1 MTINEWLES
10 LKESNTQWESI
21 KKKFRDK
28 SYLKVE
34 PQFFEAYDGKANDY
48 GIKLIDTKG
57 DVISL
62 RQDFTSNIM
71 RDIKSIWQGE
81 ILRLQYDGTVFYK
94 NSTGFV
100 EEKQIGVELIGLPA
114 PKGDLEILEIVA
126 ELAKAVDGILV
137 ISHSDYLKN
146 LLLETTLN
154 EETSRRL
161 LRVIELKKV
170 EDLKAFELPERTYNQ
185 CVDLMA
191 LKNFN
196 LENLIS
202 VEKAEGNIEVLKQ
215 LNLYKNISKNEMEL
229 DLTLN
234 TKYPYYQGIIF
245 QVFLKDCN
253 QAVITGGRYDTI
265 VNEKTM
271 PAIGFSIDFKAYIG
285 GNQ

>member
-1 MTINEWLES
+1 MTINEWLKS
-10 LKESNTQWESI
+10 LKESNSRWESI
-21 KKKFRDK
+21 KSYFNDK
-28 SYLKVE
+28 SYFKVE

-57 DVISL
+57 DVKSL

-71 RDIKSIWQGE
+71 RDIKSLWQGE
-81 ILRLQYDGTVFYK
+81 TLRLQYDGTVFYK
-94 NSTGFV
+94 NSIGFV
-100 EEKQIGVELIGLPA
+100 EEKQIGVELIGLAA
-114 PKGDLEILEIVA
+114 PKGDLEILEMVA
-126 ELAKAVDGILV
+126 QLAKDVEGILV

-161 LRVIELKKV
+161 LRVIELKKI
-170 EDLKAFELPERTYNQ
+170 EDLKAFDLGKRTYDQ
-185 CVDLMA
+185 CVNLMA
-191 LKNFN
+191 LKDFD

-202 VEKAEGNIEVLKQ
+202 VEKVENNIEVLKQ
-215 LNLYKNISKNEMEL
+215 LNFYKNIFKHQMEF

-253 QAVITGGRYDTI
+253 QAVITGGRYDTK

-285 GNQ
+285 GKQ